1 MNNKEKFYSIY
12 VTINFKT
19 LDLYL
24 LRDKIEYEMNIC
36 STLFEY
42 LRLRGCKGVYTRI
55 LNPADGLIKI
65 VYQKGHANPD
75 SIRDEIIQVA
85 KDFDWEVNTNGR
97 TANDANDGND
107 EQDGE

>member
-12 VTINFKT
+12 VTMKFDG
-19 LDLYL
+19 LDIYL
-24 LRDKIEYEMNIC
+24 LRDKIEYEMNAC

-55 LNPADGLIKI
+55 LNPADGFIKI

-85 KDFDWEVNTNGR
+85 KDFSWEVNTNGTGR
-97 TANDANDGND
+97 P
-107 EQDGE
+107 EKDGE

>member
-1 MNNKEKFYSIY
+1 MNNEKFYSIY
-12 VTINFKT
+12 LRLKFDG
-19 LDLYL
+19 LDIYL

-55 LNPADGLIKI
+55 LNPTEGLIKI
-65 VYQKGHANPD
+65 VYQKGHANPE
-75 SIRDEIIQVA
+75 SIKDEIIQIA
-85 KDFDWEVNTNGR
+85 KDFDCEANTNGR
-97 TANDANDGND
+97 TANDGND

>member
-1 MNNKEKFYSIY
+1 MNKEKFYSIY
-12 VTINFKT
+12 VTMNFKT

-55 LNPADGLIKI
+55 LNPSDGLIKI

-75 SIRDEIIQVA
+75 SIKDEIIQIA
-85 KDFDWEVNTNGR
+85 KDFSWEVNINGR
-97 TANDANDGND
+97 TANDTNDGND
-107 EQDGE
+107 EKDGE